1 MRVTISVPGK
11 FEPAYLAGRY
21 LESLGELERLI
32 TPLPYSRVERFGV
45 SRGKTASI
53 APIGAWNYGVQRF
66 GPRGVQAGNQIAVS
80 VAFDAAASK
89 MLGVCD
95 LFNGWSSMS
104 LLSIRAAHRRGA
116 PAVLTVGSAHAVT
129 QTELLAEEQR
139 RFGPDAPLTHPRL
152 VDRMVAEYEEADAI
166 VAPSQWV
173 VDSFIK
179 HGVPASKLYR
189 VPWGVIPI
197 TGPVPRRSRTG
208 DPRLLFVGGC
218 SQRKGVPYLL
228 DAFRRVRVNATLRLV
243 GTPNVELFRRAGG
256 LPPRS
261 EAVGSKTTAGLAA
274 EYDAADIF
282 VLPSVEDGSALATI
296 LAMAAGLP
304 VIVSDQAGADL
315 VRDGENGF
323 VVPARD
329 VEALTGRMEQLIAD
343 PDLRQRMGAAA
354 AASAV
359 TRTWETY
366 GEELYRAVYGPLARA
381 AATGPEEHEP
391 YARAA

>member
-21 LESLGELERLI
+21 LESRGELERLI
-32 TPLPYSRVERFGV
+32 TPVPYSRVQRFGV
-45 SRGKTASI
+45 SHEKTTSVL
-53 APIGAWNYGVQRF
+53 PIGAWNYGVQRF
-66 GPRGVQAGNQIAVS
+66 APRAVQAGSQLAVS
-80 VAFDAAASK
+80 VAFDAAASQ
-89 MLGVCD
+89 MLGACD

-104 LLSIRAAHRRGA
+104 LLSIRAAHRHGIR
-116 PAVLTVGSAHAVT
+116 AVLTVGSAHAVT

-152 VDRMVAEYEEADAI
+152 VGRMVAEYEEADAI
-166 VAPSQWV
+166 AAPSRWV

-197 TGPVPRRSRTG
+197 TGPVPRRSRAG

-228 DAFRRVRVNATLRLV
+228 EAFRRVRGKATLRLV

-261 EAVGSKTTAGLAA
+261 EAVGSRTTAGLAA

-329 VEALTGRMEQLIAD
+329 VDALTGRMEQLIAD
-343 PDLRQRMGAAA
+343 PELRARMGAAA

-359 TRTWETY
+359 TRTWNTY
-366 GEELYRAVYGPLARA
+366 GEELYRTVYASVAAAAGVEPQEYEPYVRA
-381 AATGPEEHEP
+381 A
-391 YARAA
+391 